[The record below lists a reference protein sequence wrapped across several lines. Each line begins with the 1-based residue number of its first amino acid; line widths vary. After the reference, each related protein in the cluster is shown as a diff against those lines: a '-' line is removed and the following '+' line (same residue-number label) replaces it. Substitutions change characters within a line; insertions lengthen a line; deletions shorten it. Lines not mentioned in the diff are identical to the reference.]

1 MAIHSVKGY
10 LKDIAPDISEA
21 VVLWIYT
28 NFTGRECFWRD
39 ELPQLCEYVS
49 SVVPRE
55 GVVCKDFNKI
65 LPWFEK
71 VDSMWQLKPAS
82 FKKLKY
88 VYVFANPLNSP
99 YLTDFD
105 QVDELIIRSFTTL
118 KAFNV
123 KSVSIIHIPASKS
136 TLENRPIEDQLS
148 GNKTNEDDMLSA
160 KHMVNTIKWWMEK
173 NGEMEVYLVDR
184 LGDFDRV
191 VLKE

>member
-28 NFTGRECFWRD
+28 NFTGRECFWRY

-49 SVVPRE
+49 SIVPRE
-55 GVVCKDFNKI
+55 GVNCKDFNKI

-71 VDSMWQLKPAS
+71 VDSMWKLEPVA

-88 VYVFANPLNSP
+88 VYVFANPGNLP
-99 YLTDFD
+99 YLPDFD
-105 QVDELIIRSFTTL
+105 QIDELITRSLTKL
-118 KAFNV
+118 KEFNINT
-123 KSVSIIHIPASKS
+123 VSIIHIPASNS
-136 TLENRPIEDQLS
+136 TLEKRPIDDQLS
-148 GNKTNEDDMLSA
+148 GKKTNDDDILSA
-160 KHMVNTIKWWMEK
+160 KHMVNATRSWMEK

-191 VLKE
+191 M